1 MIGIF
6 SNTYHNDTCDI
17 LVSMEVARAFCFV
30 DVDAD
35 LRTLGARLCWER
47 NKARQAVKFKEES

>member
-6 SNTYHNDTCDI
+6 SNTYHDDSRDI
-17 LVSMEVARAFCFV
+17 AIAMGVVRAFCFV

-35 LRTLGARLCWER
+35 LSKIGARLCWER
-47 NKARQAVKFKEES
+47 NKARQAAKYKEKS